1 MNSNDMR
8 NGFVKNLEWE
18 AKKQA
23 QLDSIYEN
31 ERKKYNNQS
40 NSQGRGNNVNT
51 RLNAL
56 EQRCARIESRLNEL
70 HDMIV
75 TNPCPK
81 IGNNLFVFAPNQN
94 VNAGIAF
101 SLTESQFNEL
111 VKKITDK

>member
-1 MNSNDMR
+1 MNSIDMR
-8 NGFVKNLEWE
+8 NGFVKNLEWG

-40 NSQGRGNNVNT
+40 NQEESNVNT

-56 EQRCARIESRLNEL
+56 EQRCSRIESRLNEL

-75 TNPCPK
+75 TNPCTK
-81 IGNNLFVFAPNQN
+81 IGDNLFVFAPNQN
-94 VNAGIAF
+94 VNAGVAF

>member
-1 MNSNDMR
+1 MNSVDMR

-23 QLDSIYEN
+23 QLDSIYAN
-31 ERKKYNNQS
+31 ERKKYNNQL
-40 NSQGRGNNVNT
+40 NQGESNVNT

-56 EQRCARIESRLNEL
+56 EQRCSRIESRLNEL

-75 TNPCPK
+75 TNPCTK
-81 IGNNLFVFAPNQN
+81 IGDNLFVFAPNQN
-94 VNAGIAF
+94 VNAGVAF